1 VNCSYTGLQEV
12 PFTLGDDV
20 PLAAL
25 LGILVVLLLLSAFF
39 SGSETALM
47 SLNRYRLRHKAR
59 TGHRGARLAETLL
72 KRPDRLIGLILL
84 GNNLVNFSAA
94 SLVAI
99 ISFKIGGQPAIA
111 VGTLLLTLVV
121 LIFAETAP
129 KTLAALHPE
138 RIAFPASYIYFV
150 LLKIVYPI
158 VWLTNVAANG
168 VLYLLGVRDDNVEG
182 DALSREELRT
192 VVYEAGTRI
201 STRYRQMLVSI
212 LDLEQV
218 TVDDVMVP
226 HNEIIGIDLD
236 DGIEKVAAVI
246 QSSEH
251 TRLPVY
257 RDNIDNVVG
266 LLHLRKLANALSV
279 SDLTI
284 STVEGLLAEP
294 YFVPEGTP
302 LSTQLMQFQK
312 GRRRLAL
319 VVDEYGDIQGL
330 VTLEDILEEI
340 VGEFTTDPADD
351 DADIVKERDDCYLI
365 DGSTNIRAL
374 NRVMNWQLPTDGAK
388 TLNGLVLEILQTIP
402 KAGTDLEVAGYRMEI
417 VETNDNRIKT
427 ARVFSSKGAE
437 EVEHTAN

>member
-1 VNCSYTGLQEV
+1 
-12 PFTLGDDV
+12 LGDDV

-25 LGILVVLLLLSAFF
+25 LSLLVVLLLLSAFF

-94 SLVAI
+94 SLVAL
-99 ISFKIGGQPAIA
+99 ISLKIGGQPAVAI
-111 VGTLLLTLVV
+111 GTLVLTLVV

-129 KTLAALHPE
+129 KTLAALNPE
-138 RIAFPASYIYFV
+138 RIAFPASYIYYP
-150 LLKIVYPI
+150 LLKVVYPL
-158 VWLTNVAANG
+158 VWLTNVASNG
-168 VLYLLGVRDDNVEG
+168 VLFLLGVRKETAEG
-182 DALSREELRT
+182 NALSREELRT
-192 VVYEAGTRI
+192 VVHEAGTRI
-201 STRYRQMLVSI
+201 SNRYRQMLVSI

-226 HNEIIGIDLD
+226 HNEIVGIDLD
-236 DGIEKVAAVI
+236 DDIEKVTAVI

-266 LLHLRKLANALSV
+266 LLHLRKLANALSS
-279 SDLTI
+279 SDLTKPR
-284 STVEGLLAEP
+284 VESLLSEP

-302 LSTQLMQFQK
+302 LSTQLVQFQK

-351 DADIVKERDDCYLI
+351 DADIVRERDDCYLI

-388 TLNGLVLEILQTIP
+388 TLNGLVLEILETIP
-402 KAGTDLEVAGYRMEI
+402 EAGTDLEVAGYRMEI
-417 VETNDNRIKT
+417 VETNDKQIKT
-427 ARVFSSKGAE
+427 ARVFSSRGADSE
-437 EVEHTAN
+437 ETAAS